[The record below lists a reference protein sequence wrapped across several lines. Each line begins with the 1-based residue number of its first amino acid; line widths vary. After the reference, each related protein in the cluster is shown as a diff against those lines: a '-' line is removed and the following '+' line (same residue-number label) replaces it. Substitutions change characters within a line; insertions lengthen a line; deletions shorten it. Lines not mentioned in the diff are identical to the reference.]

1 MIFNVFKTLWFLR
14 KKINILYVLKPQ
26 NKIIDKEMLILV
38 MLFSS
43 FP

>member
-1 MIFNVFKTLWFLR
+1 MSLKHCDFWE